1 MTSIEYG
8 KYVRVVTELS
18 GLITT
23 NLGIPGGNMTS
34 DILNAIKASPSCGVD
49 LVTVEGGVNDWAN
62 NIPLGEFGDTEP
74 ATYYG
79 ALYQAFEYL
88 TKCTDSRVV
97 SITMHGDRSFESVL
111 GGSWLENTN
120 GVRMIQFNEAL
131 REMSAIYSVPCIL
144 VAEESGLNEGNYNK
158 YIIDQIHHNE
168 LGGKV
173 VGEYV

>member
-111 GGSWLENTN
+111 GGFMVGKYQRRPYDTIQRSFERD
-120 GVRMIQFNEAL
+120 VRDLFRTMH
-131 REMSAIYSVPCIL
+131 SCC
-144 VAEESGLNEGNYNK
+144 
-158 YIIDQIHHNE
+158 
-168 LGGKV
+168 
-173 VGEYV
+173 